1 MRLEDKPLNFIVNFL
16 LGIAWAS
23 IFIASI
29 TAFLTF
35 YKDTFFFALVSS
47 FIAAL
52 PGIIAILSLEHFIT
66 NKEKLYE
73 LKKQTKLL
81 EESLYNQDK

>member
-1 MRLEDKPLNFIVNFL
+1 MRLEDRPLNFIVNFL
-16 LGIAWAS
+16 LGVSWAS
-23 IFIASI
+23 LFLGAI
-29 TAFLTF
+29 TSFLSF
-35 YKDTFFFALVSS
+35 YEDTFFFALVSA

-52 PGIIAILSLEHFIT
+52 PGMIGILALEHFIT

-81 EESLYNQDK
+81 EKLHN

>member
-1 MRLEDKPLNFIVNFL
+1 MRLEDRPLNFIVNFL
-16 LGIAWAS
+16 LGVSWAS
-23 IFIASI
+23 MFLGAI
-29 TAFLTF
+29 TSFLTF
-35 YKDTFFFALVSS
+35 YEDTFFFALVSA

-52 PGIIAILSLEHFIT
+52 PGMIGILAIEYFIT

-81 EESLYNQDK
+81 EKTLHD

>member
-1 MRLEDKPLNFIVNFL
+1 MRLEDKYLSFVVNFL
-16 LGIAWAS
+16 LGVAWAS
-23 IFIASI
+23 VFVGAI
-29 TAFLTF
+29 TSFLMFYEETF
-35 YKDTFFFALVSS
+35 LYALVSA

-52 PGIIAILSLEHFIT
+52 PGMVAVLALEHFIT

-81 EESLYNQDK
+81 EASLRN

>member
-16 LGIAWAS
+16 LGVSWAS
-23 IFIASI
+23 IFLGAI

-35 YKDTFFFALVSS
+35 YEDTFFFALVSA
-47 FIAAL
+47 FVAAL
-52 PGIIAILSLEHFIT
+52 PGLVGILAIEHFIT
-66 NKEKLYE
+66 NKEKLLE

-81 EESLYNQDK
+81 EKYFHD

>member
-1 MRLEDKPLNFIVNFL
+1 MRLEDKSLHFIVNFL
-16 LGIAWAS
+16 LGVSWAS
-23 IFIASI
+23 IFLGAI

-35 YKDTFFFALVSS
+35 YEDTFFFALVSA
-47 FIAAL
+47 FVVAL
-52 PGIIAILSLEHFIT
+52 PGLVGILALEHFII

-81 EESLYNQDK
+81 EKTFHD

>member
-1 MRLEDKPLNFIVNFL
+1 MRLEDRPLNFIVNFL
-16 LGIAWAS
+16 LGVSWAS
-23 IFIASI
+23 LFLGAI
-29 TAFLTF
+29 TSFLSF
-35 YKDTFFFALVSS
+35 YEDTFFFALVSA

-52 PGIIAILSLEHFIT
+52 PGMIGILALEHFIT

-81 EESLYNQDK
+81 EASLHN